1 MRSNT
6 RSTLRLASAVGAVAL
21 AGGSWLSAG
30 TALAEG
36 SSSSSSEQVTAT
48 VWWLLPEGTE
58 HATASQVTQTRISA
72 GAVPCGRTAQVDTYK
87 GTQAELDGLGD
98 TLTPGEDAQVYVD
111 SYFFDAEACAPAP
124 SEEPS
129 ATPSASPS
137 DEPSQPAVTP
147 SSPAGEPTPVNPSLP
162 PTTEE
167 PSATP
172 SASPSDE
179 PSQPA
184 VTPSSTPSEPG
195 GLGDGQLPESPALP
209 QIEGQDEG
217 NRPSLLPHTG
227 DMADGLSPI
236 GIGAGVCGIVF
247 AAAFLGRRKH

>member
-87 GTQAELDGLGD
+87 GTQAELDVLGD

-147 SSPAGEPTPVNPSLP
+147 SS
-162 PTTEE
+162 
-167 PSATP
+167 
-172 SASPSDE
+172 
-179 PSQPA
+179 
-184 VTPSSTPSEPG
+184 TPSEPG

-209 QIEGQDEG
+209 QTEGQDEG

>member
-147 SSPAGEPTPVNPSLP
+147 SS
-162 PTTEE
+162 
-167 PSATP
+167 
-172 SASPSDE
+172 
-179 PSQPA
+179 
-184 VTPSSTPSEPG
+184 TPSEPG

-209 QIEGQDEG
+209 QTEGQDEG

>member
-1 MRSNT
+1 MRSNP

-147 SSPAGEPTPVNPSLP
+147 SS
-162 PTTEE
+162 
-167 PSATP
+167 
-172 SASPSDE
+172 
-179 PSQPA
+179 
-184 VTPSSTPSEPG
+184 TPSEPG

-209 QIEGQDEG
+209 QTEGQDEG

>member
-87 GTQAELDGLGD
+87 GSQAELDGLGD

-147 SSPAGEPTPVNPSLP
+147 SS
-162 PTTEE
+162 
-167 PSATP
+167 
-172 SASPSDE
+172 
-179 PSQPA
+179 
-184 VTPSSTPSEPG
+184 TPSEPG

-209 QIEGQDEG
+209 QTEGQDEG